1 MTENTLTTIEI
12 NGVKFEVDL
21 RNAKKVEQLRV
32 GTPVKCLVKKYSD
45 YAVYPGVVIGFNA
58 FEKLPTIVIAYIE
71 VDYGSADLKF
81 HAYNSQSTEFE
92 VVADVD
98 FTSLEI
104 GKDRIIE
111 LMDKDITKKQLE
123 LDEVRQRK
131 EFFLKNFGS
140 YFAPLLKNEI

>member
-1 MTENTLTTIEI
+1 MTESTLTTVEI
-12 NGVKFEVDL
+12 NGIKFEVDL
-21 RNAKKVEQLRV
+21 RNAKKVERLKV
-32 GTPVKCLVKKYSD
+32 GTPVNCLVKRYSD

-71 VDYGSADLKF
+71 VNYGSADLKF
-81 HAYNSQSTEFE
+81 YAYNSQSTEFE

-98 FTSLEI
+98 FTRLEI
-104 GKDRIIE
+104 SKDRIIE

-123 LDEVRQRK
+123 LDEIRQRK

-140 YFAPLLKNEI
+140 YFVPLLKNEI